1 MGISDEIKDV
11 TIAID
16 ETTILE
22 MKAMIAFPI
31 NFDNVRRAMMGKKSG
46 KTSAASA
53 SCLFRVFVLLVKLV
67 TLIYLFFRFRCLG
80 RSCSN
85 LLLASPR
92 KTIQS

>member
-53 SCLFRVFVLLVKLV
+53 SCLFRVFVLLVLNGCYFIYFSVSVVFVLV
-67 TLIYLFFRFRCLG
+67 ARTCY
-80 RSCSN
+80 
-85 LLLASPR
+85 
-92 KTIQS
+92 

>member
-1 MGISDEIKDV
+1 MDISDEIKDV

-16 ETTILE
+16 EPTILD

-31 NFDNVRRAMMGKKSG
+31 NFDNVRRAIMAKKSA

-53 SCLFRVFVLLVKLV
+53 SCLFRVFVLLVLN
-67 TLIYLFFRFRCLG
+67 LLLYLFFRCLH

-85 LLLASPR
+85 LLVASPR